1 MDEPKKQPEEIVE
14 SAEPPSPELSEAALE
29 QVAGGAKTQADDAP
43 TESISLNF
51 TKIHVDY
58 EQQ

>member
-43 TESISLNF
+43 AESISLNF

-58 EQQ
+58 EQ